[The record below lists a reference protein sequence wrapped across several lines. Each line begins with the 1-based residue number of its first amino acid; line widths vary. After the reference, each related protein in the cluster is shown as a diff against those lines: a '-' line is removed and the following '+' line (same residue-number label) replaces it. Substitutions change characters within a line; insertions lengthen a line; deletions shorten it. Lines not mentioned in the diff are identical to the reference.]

1 MKEDTIKLL
10 GKKVTLVK
18 PRWYEGK
25 FFWGLMGGLPG
36 YYIGY
41 LIGKI

>member
-1 MKEDTIKLL
+1 MFIIELERQIKNPYH
-10 GKKVTLVK
+10 KTKVS
-18 PRWYEGK
+18 RDGRG
-25 FFWGLMGGLPG
+25 WGLMGGLP